1 MTTKTERIE
10 AIFLPEVKRSAERA
24 ALATGVTL
32 TEHLS
37 KLVQENA
44 PKTFNA
50 YHEIVLTNQQFANF
64 LETCE
69 VVQPPS
75 KKIKQAAAL
84 LDKEGF

>member
-24 ALATGVTL
+24 ALTTGLTL
-32 TEHLS
+32 MEYLS

-64 LETCE
+64 LATCE

>member
-24 ALATGVTL
+24 ALATGLTL
-32 TEHLS
+32 TEYLS

-64 LETCE
+64 LATCE
-69 VVQPPS
+69 VIQPPS